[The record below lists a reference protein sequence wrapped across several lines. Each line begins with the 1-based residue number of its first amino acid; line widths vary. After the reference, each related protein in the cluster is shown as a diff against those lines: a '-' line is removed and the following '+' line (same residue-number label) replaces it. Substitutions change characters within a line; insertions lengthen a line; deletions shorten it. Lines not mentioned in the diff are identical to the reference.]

1 MARPKEQLFLD
12 RFIAYNTDRY
22 NDEQDFVDALNA
34 LTLGT
39 VTFSNY
45 RKITNQ
51 GPTHYLVDVNSPDL
65 FVGADQEY
73 TPGDYV
79 VNNLSQLQY
88 SDPLTVEDLEQ
99 LKIDGIYKLGGERP
113 ADISGAVLV
122 RKNEKTAANVRQLI
136 KENCHY
142 LLEDSDITID
152 VGVTEVLIDSLT
164 VVGKVQVVESD
175 FARGE
180 YIHDGTYKHDG
191 TITYQ

>member
-22 NDEQDFVDALNA
+22 KDEQDFVDALNA

-65 FVGADQEY
+65 FVGTDQEY

-79 VNNLSQLQY
+79 VNNLSQLQQP
-88 SDPLTVEDLEQ
+88 DPFTVDDLE
-99 LKIDGIYKLGGERP
+99 KVKVDGIYKLTGV
-113 ADISGAVLV
+113 ASDISGAVLV
-122 RKNEKTAANVRQLI
+122 RKNERTAVNVRQII

-142 LLEDSDITID
+142 LLADSDITID
-152 VGVTEVLIDSLT
+152 VGVTTVTIDSLT

-175 FARGE
+175 FARGV